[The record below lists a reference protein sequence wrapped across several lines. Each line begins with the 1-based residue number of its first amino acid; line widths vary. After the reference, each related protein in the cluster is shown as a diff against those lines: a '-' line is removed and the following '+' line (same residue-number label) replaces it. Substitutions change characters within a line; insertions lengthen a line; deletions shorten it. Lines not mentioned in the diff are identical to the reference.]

1 MAPGG
6 ESRCSNQTTTTT
18 TKCRRSDEETRT
30 EIRREEQNPK
40 FAFIKDFRLH
50 YASYLVHPAY
60 NVPHT
65 NCAPS
70 EHWISCSQKRKG
82 KVEELPVYRGY
93 GSREGPMESAVA
105 EDGDKEDE
113 EGEVELLPGV
123 SAEKK
128 EEERDRE
135 EVDPSVIARKQ
146 LKGVMS

>member
-1 MAPGG
+1 M
-6 ESRCSNQTTTTT
+6 
-18 TKCRRSDEETRT
+18 
-30 EIRREEQNPK
+30 
-40 FAFIKDFRLH
+40 
-50 YASYLVHPAY
+50 
-60 NVPHT
+60 
-65 NCAPS
+65 
-70 EHWISCSQKRKG
+70 
-82 KVEELPVYRGY
+82 EELPVYRGY

-128 EEERDRE
+128 EEEGAEPERDRE